1 MAKRRSSPRSKKTV
15 ARGAKKAA
23 PRKAKTAA
31 RRIRVQAVP
40 SGFHTLTAHLTVG
53 DGNQAVDF
61 YKRAFGAKEVARM
74 PAPDG
79 SLMHAELKIG
89 NSMIMLAGE
98 MPGGSKSPK
107 SLGGSPVTLNLYVS
121 DADDFFMRAV
131 QAGARV
137 TMPLANQFWG
147 DRYGQLEDPFGHIWA
162 VATHI
167 ENLTPQE
174 MMKRAQAAFSAPRPQ
189 G

>member
-1 MAKRRSSPRSKKTV
+1 MPKKRSSASSKKMV

-23 PRKAKTAA
+23 PRRKTAA
-31 RRIRVQAVP
+31 RRARVQAVP

-53 DGNQAVDF
+53 NGNQAVDF

-89 NSMIMLAGE
+89 DSMIMLAGE
-98 MPGGSKSPK
+98 MPGRSKSPK
-107 SLGGSPVTLNLYVS
+107 SLGGSPVTLSLYVS
-121 DADDFFMRAV
+121 DADEFFMRAV

-137 TMPLANQFWG
+137 TMPLENQFWG

-174 MMKRAQAAFSAPRPQ
+174 MMKRAQAAFSAPPPQ